1 MKEVLGIVAVILT
14 FIGYAPYIRD
24 TMKGKTRPHV
34 YSWFLYSLIA
44 FLVFAIQLENGA
56 GPGMYIT
63 FAAGC
68 FSVLLFFLGLRLGE
82 KDITSSDTLVLLL
95 TFIAIGFWLF
105 AKQPVISILL
115 ACLVDLLA
123 FLPTIR
129 KTWHKP
135 YTETLSLYTTNF
147 VRYIIAIA
155 ALSSFTFV
163 NLAYPVFWLLAN
175 GLFAI
180 GLILRRRYTSLEIP

>member
-1 MKEVLGIVAVILT
+1 MKEVLGTVAVILT

-24 TMKGKTRPHV
+24 TIKEKTRPHI
-34 YSWFLYSLIA
+34 YSWLLYSLIA
-44 FLVFAIQLENGA
+44 FLVFAIQLQNNA

-68 FSVLLFFLGLRLGE
+68 LSVVLLLLGLRIGE
-82 KDITSSDTLVLLL
+82 KDITMSDTLVLLL
-95 TFIAIGFWLF
+95 TLVAIGFWIF
-105 AKQPVISILL
+105 AKQPVASVLL

-123 FLPTIR
+123 FIPTIR

-155 ALSSFTFV
+155 ALTSLTFV

-175 GLFAI
+175 GLFAV
-180 GLILRRRYTSLEIP
+180 GLILRRRYVSLELP

>member
-1 MKEVLGIVAVILT
+1 MSEVLGIIAVILT
-14 FIGYAPYIRD
+14 FIGYAPYVRD
-24 TMKGKTRPHV
+24 TLKGKTRPHV
-34 YSWFLYSLIA
+34 YSWFLYTLIA
-44 FLVFAIQLENGA
+44 FLVFVIQLQNGA

-63 FAAGC
+63 FVAGC
-68 FSVLLFFLGLRLGE
+68 LSLLLFFLGLRMGE
-82 KDITSSDTLVLLL
+82 KDITLSDTLILLL
-95 TFIAIGFWLF
+95 AFVAIGSWLI
-105 AKQPVISILL
+105 ADQPVIAVLL

-135 YTETLSLYTTNF
+135 YTETLSLYATNF

-155 ALSSFTFV
+155 ALSTFTFV

-175 GLFAI
+175 GIFAL
-180 GLILRRRYTSLEIP
+180 GLILRRRHVSTEMP